1 MASGY
6 PKKRLLCVIIDVGAA
21 AYVRPLFEAWRDEAP
36 AFEWRV
42 STSELAANSLGELI
56 AGKVLK
62 EGYLTRESEAV
73 GFSDDV
79 PDWSPN
85 ALLVSGGGW
94 YVEHAHIEAARA
106 AGIPSLQFIETWY
119 GYKRRLTEGER
130 WVLPTILGLIDRN
143 ARDEAA
149 AEGVPVESS
158 AQIGQPLWET
168 IKPIS
173 PTRSKDVWFIGA
185 PIAQDYGR
193 TLGYDEADA
202 WRTLQEVSDAQS
214 DLIGEVYYAPH
225 VLQPADSIPVD
236 ACIKRYNADLLS
248 EFGTVVGCFSA
259 PLVDA
264 FLSNRRTITLQPHA
278 NDEDLCALSR
288 QGYLP
293 RTTTKEGLV
302 AALSQP
308 APDASEMRAELGGS
322 LSRLRNTLN
331 EMVSP

>member
-1 MASGY
+1 
-6 PKKRLLCVIIDVGAA
+6 
-21 AYVRPLFEAWRDEAP
+21 
-36 AFEWRV
+36 
-42 STSELAANSLGELI
+42 
-56 AGKVLK
+56 
-62 EGYLTRESEAV
+62 
-73 GFSDDV
+73 
-79 PDWSPN
+79 
-85 ALLVSGGGW
+85 
-94 YVEHAHIEAARA
+94 
-106 AGIPSLQFIETWY
+106 
-119 GYKRRLTEGER
+119 
-130 WVLPTILGLIDRN
+130 
-143 ARDEAA
+143 
-149 AEGVPVESS
+149 
-158 AQIGQPLWET
+158 
-168 IKPIS
+168 
-173 PTRSKDVWFIGA
+173 WFIGA

-202 WRTLQEVSDAQS
+202 WRMLQEVSNAHP
-214 DLIGEVYYAPH
+214 DLIGDVYYAPH
-225 VLQPADSIPVD
+225 VLQPAASIPVD
-236 ACIKRYNADLLS
+236 ACIKRYDADLLS